1 MGVRIVKQTRTV
13 KRDYIID
20 LRNPDTDKYITKM
33 YRVKRT
39 RSGIEFPSSGIY
51 QYFILT
57 LPGEFKNAGTIVIN
71 FKTTHSTAMGIS
83 VQYGERKQRNLGAL
97 RIHPFDGTKFTVL
110 GKTKT
115 TGNPHINKGY
125 SGELEI
131 QFFNK
136 DNNTIS
142 ASAKVKVG
150 NNIRFSA
157 SSTLHASPSPT
168 IKKPIFII
176 SGEYI
181 VVQKISVYGVT
192 VTETV
197 EIAQEVPDEPAT
209 VVVHEQPQVTHTTT
223 VYNPPPTP
231 TTSTPTPTTS
241 TPTPTTPTPTPT
253 TPTPKPTTPTPTPTT
268 PTVAPAEPVATVGDL
283 QNTQIG
289 ESTTDNN
296 GSKPT
301 FDLKKWLPA
310 ILVGAGIVLVIFL
323 KRR

>member
-1 MGVRIVKQTRTV
+1 MAIRIVKQTRTV
-13 KRDYIID
+13 KRDYVID
-20 LRNPDTDKYITKM
+20 LKNPDTDKYITKM
-33 YRVKRT
+33 YKVKRT
-39 RSGIEFPSSGIY
+39 GEGIVFPSSGIY

-57 LPGEFKNAGTIVIN
+57 LPGEFKNAGRIVIN
-71 FKTTHSTAMGIS
+71 FKTIHSTVMGIS
-83 VQYGERKQRNLGAL
+83 VQYDERKRRSLGAL

-110 GKTKT
+110 GKTERSGKQR
-115 TGNPHINKGY
+115 INKGY

-131 QFFNK
+131 QFSNK
-136 DNNTIS
+136 NDNTVS
-142 ASAKVKVG
+142 VSVKAKIG
-150 NNIRFSA
+150 SRRFSG

-168 IKKPIFII
+168 IKKPIFTI

-253 TPTPKPTTPTPTPTT
+253 TPTPTPTT
-268 PTVAPAEPVATVGDL
+268 STVAPAEPVATVGDL

-301 FDLKKWLPA
+301 SDLKKWLPA